1 CFDGRRLVGR
11 AGTAG
16 LALHVDGPVPR
27 SASAW
32 PTCQFG
38 CWSGGGTICACNAL
52 RALAAGNQRLL
63 RFNGVASNIEAQH
76 FRRGLTMKGLMLVLW
91 TVAAAV
97 AGIGWTAAVEDDTEA
112 AYKKELEIFTGTWQL
127 VASEKDGVKAPEA
140 EITDIKIIFKG
151 DKFTME
157 RAGKTVEEGWI
168 CIDPARKPKVID
180 VYP

>member
-27 SASAW
+27 FASAW

-63 RFNGVASNIEAQH
+63 RFNGLASNIESQH
-76 FRRGLTMKGLMLVLW
+76 CRRGLTMKALMLVLW

-97 AGIGWTAAVEDDTEA
+97 AGIGWIAAVEYDTKA
-112 AYKKELEIFTGTWQL
+112 PYKKELEILSATWQL
-127 VASEKDGVKAPEA
+127 VPPETA
-140 EITDIKIIFKG
+140 
-151 DKFTME
+151 
-157 RAGKTVEEGWI
+157 
-168 CIDPARKPKVID
+168 
-180 VYP
+180 